1 MFLLYCEE
9 NYSMIDEVDKKI
21 LSELQLDSK
30 QTIKELAEKI
40 SLTPTP
46 VYERIKKLED
56 LGYIVGYKAQIDRF
70 SIDLSLMVFCNIS
83 LKEHQA
89 KFLAKFEKNVQPL
102 DEVLA
107 CYHLGGMYDYLLK
120 ICVKD
125 MYEYQKFVANK
136 LANIGNIAN
145 VQSSF
150 VMKEI
155 KSSELFYFK

>member
-1 MFLLYCEE
+1 
-9 NYSMIDEVDKKI
+9 MIDEIDKKI
-21 LSELQLDSK
+21 LTELQRDSK
-30 QTIKELAEKI
+30 QTIKELSEKMN
-40 SLTPTP
+40 LTPTP
-46 VYERIKKLED
+46 VFERIRKLED
-56 LGYIVGYKAQIDRF
+56 NGFITAYKAHVDRF
-70 SIDLSLMVFCNIS
+70 AIGLSLMVFCNIS

-89 KFLAKFEKNVQPL
+89 KYLAQFETDVQSL

-120 ICVKD
+120 VCVRNMD
-125 MYEYQKFVANK
+125 EYQNFVANK

-155 KSSELFYFK
+155 KSSEEYSFK

>member
-1 MFLLYCEE
+1 M
-9 NYSMIDEVDKKI
+9 DEIDKKI
-21 LSELQLDSK
+21 LTELQFDCK
-30 QTIKELAEKI
+30 QTIKELSDKMN
-40 SLTPTP
+40 LTPTP

-56 LGYIVGYKAQIDRF
+56 NGYVKGYKAQIDRF
-70 SIDLSLMVFCNIS
+70 SIGLSLMVFCNIS

-89 KFLAKFEKNVQPL
+89 KFLTQFEKDVQPL

-120 ICVKD
+120 ICVKNMD
-125 MYEYQKFVANK
+125 EYQKFIANK
-136 LANIGNIAN
+136 LANIKNIAN

-155 KSSELFYFK
+155 KESNRYVF

>member
-1 MFLLYCEE
+1 
-9 NYSMIDEVDKKI
+9 MIDAIDKK
-21 LSELQLDSK
+21 LLAELQFDGK

-40 SLTPTP
+40 NLTPTP
-46 VYERIKKLED
+46 VYERIKKLEEQ
-56 LGYIVGYKAQIDRF
+56 GYISGYNVQIDRVK
-70 SIDLSLMVFCNIS
+70 IGLKLLVFCNVS

-89 KFLAKFEKNVQPL
+89 KYLAQFEQDVQPL
-102 DEVLA
+102 KEILA

-125 MYEYQKFVANK
+125 MDAYQHFVAKK
-136 LANIGNIAN
+136 LANIENIAN

-155 KSSELFYFK
+155 KSSNHYEL

>member
-1 MFLLYCEE
+1 
-9 NYSMIDEVDKKI
+9 MIDQVDRKI
-21 LSELQLDSK
+21 LAELQKDSK
-30 QTIKELAEKI
+30 QTIKELAKKI

-56 LGYIVGYKAQIDRF
+56 SGYINGYKAQIDRF
-70 SIDLSLMVFCNIS
+70 RVGLNLMVFCNIS

-89 KFLAKFEKNVQPL
+89 KYLAQFEKNIQPL

-120 ICVKD
+120 ICVSD
-125 MYEYQKFVANK
+125 INSYQQFIANK
-136 LANIGNIAN
+136 LANIANIAN

-155 KSSELFYFK
+155 KSSELYSFK

>member
-1 MFLLYCEE
+1 M
-9 NYSMIDEVDKKI
+9 DEIDKKI
-21 LSELQLDSK
+21 MTELQFDCK
-30 QTIKELAEKI
+30 QTIKELSDKMN
-40 SLTPTP
+40 LTPTP
-46 VYERIKKLED
+46 VYERIKKLEEN
-56 LGYIVGYKAQIDRF
+56 GYVKGYEAQIDRF
-70 SIDLSLMVFCNIS
+70 SIGLSLMVFCNVS

-89 KFLAKFEKNVQPL
+89 KFLAQFEKNVQPL

-155 KSSELFYFK
+155 KSSELYYFK

>member
-1 MFLLYCEE
+1 
-9 NYSMIDEVDKKI
+9 MIDSIDKKI
-21 LSELQLDSK
+21 LAELQLDSK

-46 VYERIKKLED
+46 VYERIKKLEE
-56 LGYIVGYKAQIDRF
+56 LGYIVGYKAIIDRF
-70 SIDLSLMVFCNIS
+70 SIDLSLMVFCNVS

-89 KFLAKFEKNVQPL
+89 NFLEKFEENVQSL

-125 MYEYQKFVANK
+125 MSEYQKFIANQ

-150 VMKEI
+150 VMKEL
-155 KSSELFYFK
+155 KSSELYYFK